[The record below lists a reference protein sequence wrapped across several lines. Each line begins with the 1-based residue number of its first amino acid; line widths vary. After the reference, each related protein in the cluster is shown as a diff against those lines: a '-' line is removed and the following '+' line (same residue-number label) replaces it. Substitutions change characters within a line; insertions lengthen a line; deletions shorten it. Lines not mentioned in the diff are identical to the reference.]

1 MATVLQTLA
10 RDVSILLAEHLTP
23 AARARDRVT
32 LAVLLLFSGQSP
44 RSQYYRWNLLFRDF
58 SGQEPDQEIP
68 LPNGKTTTIPAEA
81 VRYVDEVLWL
91 RRLTLAN
98 NLKERPGNIHL
109 LLERGCQLNAVPSP
123 WEQAAITRQ
132 SADPAD
138 APTLGRTARILAQQ
152 CKRLGEDY
160 GDISKRRRVEFGPLW
175 LEAGGERAEVPEEMS
190 LDNVIEATPVPL
202 REGFHQDK
210 EFTKRLLR
218 VIEALNERYM
228 QLRACGLKP
237 ETWLAQDR
245 PSINQLAELRS
256 LRLAVQRLEQQG
268 ISPAPAFQQAFAEG
282 LAAAGGK
289 KFGGFSSFEE
299 FYEDAVGVEMT
310 RRGSVAAAAGE
321 RARPVAFALDDDAD
335 DAPDLGLEEDDE
347 ADSGDDAG
355 DDEEGGDGFYPEDVD
370 EELDI
375 KKTFTSLPDLFP
387 REFTPV
393 MRLYFQKVLA
403 LGGEPEL
410 QNAALRDPEFKAA
423 VAADGRY
430 RELAGDGLQD
440 ALFKDAEALIQRN
453 ATKWR
458 SCW

>member
-68 LPNGKTTTIPAEA
+68 LPNCKTTTIPAEA

-109 LLERGCQLNAVPSP
+109 LLERGCQLNAEPAP
-123 WEQAAITRQ
+123 WGDAAIALTA
-132 SADPAD
+132 SEPAA
-138 APTLGRTARILAQQ
+138 APAMGRTAKVLAQQ
-152 CKRLGEDY
+152 CSRLGEEY
-160 GDISKRRRVEFGPLW
+160 GDISKRRRAEFGPLW
-175 LEAGGERAEVPEEMS
+175 LGAAGERAEVPEEMS
-190 LDNVIEATPVPL
+190 LDNVIEAAPL
-202 REGFHQDK
+202 PFRQGFHQDK
-210 EFTKRLLR
+210 EFAKRLLR

-268 ISPAPAFQQAFAEG
+268 ISPVPAFQQAFAEG

-289 KFGGFSSFEE
+289 KFGEFSSFEE
-299 FYEDAVGVEMT
+299 FFDDAVGVEMT
-310 RRGSVAAAAGE
+310 RRGSLAAAAGE
-321 RARPVAFALDDDAD
+321 RNRPVAVALDDAD
-335 DAPDLGLEEDDE
+335 DEPELEQEDEDE
-347 ADSGDDAG
+347 ADSGG
-355 DDEEGGDGFYPEDVD
+355 DQEEDGEGFYPEEVD

-393 MRLYFQKVLA
+393 MRHYFQKVLA

-410 QNAALRDPEFKAA
+410 QKAALRDPEFKAV

-430 RELAGDGLQD
+430 RDLTGDGLQD